1 MPVPAIALIAHP
13 GFCPPALVELV
24 AALNGQ
30 LDGGHT
36 RLRLISWPQGVP
48 WDAAVAAGHG
58 PWALFAEAAD
68 GAAQQLWLERGAL
81 EVLSSE
87 QPQALMLARLLRL
100 VRQLGSGGE
109 QQRDPLTGLANRPA
123 LLAELSQRLQGA
135 EVAPLALLFIDLLQF
150 KQFNDD
156 FGHAAGDE
164 LLCRLGRLLPLQLPA
179 AGAGLYRYGGDEFVV
194 LLAGP
199 AELEFAACQLAVRLA
214 TLLEQPL
221 PCGGRQVRLGASIG
235 IALAPEHGGS
245 AEQLLQHAALAMA
258 EARAGNG
265 GNIIVFAPAMAAA
278 LAQQQQLELN
288 LAAAIGSSQFELH
301 FQPVVELGSGRVR
314 AVEALLRW
322 QHPQWGTLS
331 PTAFMALAERSGLA
345 ESLGR
350 QVIELAC
357 QQAQQWRQQG
367 INLPIALNLSPAQ
380 LAAADFAEHLLGC
393 CRRYQLELKSF
404 HFEINEARLLAN
416 FEEKLVLLQGLQR
429 QGAQIVLD
437 DYGDGFSSLLN
448 LTRLPANIIKIDRR
462 FIATMLEHEPH
473 RLVVTAV
480 VQLARALGKTALAE
494 GVENDEQRTL
504 LMMLG
509 CDLGQ
514 GFLFAHPLAAAEF
527 SDWYSEVQADGGLAG
542 SWLDSAVPAAQG

>member
-1 MPVPAIALIAHP
+1 M
-13 GFCPPALVELV
+13 
-24 AALNGQ
+24 
-30 LDGGHT
+30 DGD
-36 RLRLISWPQGVP
+36 Q
-48 WDAAVAAGHG
+48 
-58 PWALFAEAAD
+58 
-68 GAAQQLWLERGAL
+68 QQLWLERGAL
-81 EVLSSE
+81 EVLSSD
-87 QPQALMLARLLRL
+87 QPQALMMARLLRL
-100 VRQLGSGGE
+100 VRQLGSE
-109 QQRDPLTGLANRPA
+109 AEHQRDLLTGLANRQC
-123 LLAELSQRLQGA
+123 LLAELGQRLRA
-135 EVAPLALLFIDLLQF
+135 DPVAPLALLFIDLLHF

-164 LLCRLGRLLPLQLPA
+164 LLRQLSRWLQAHLPA
-179 AGAGLYRYGGDEFVV
+179 AAARLYRYGGDEFVV
-194 LLAGP
+194 LLAGQ
-199 AELEFAACQLAVRLA
+199 AEPEFAACQLAVRLT

-221 PCGGRQVRLGASIG
+221 PCGGRQVRVGASIG
-235 IALAPEHGGS
+235 IALAPEHGSS
-245 AEQLLQHAALAMA
+245 AEQLLQHADVAMA
-258 EARAGNG
+258 EARSGDG

-278 LAQQQQLELN
+278 QAQQQQLELN
-288 LAAAIGSSQFELH
+288 LASAIGSSQFELH

-331 PTAFMALAERSGLA
+331 PAVFMALAERSGLA
-345 ESLGR
+345 EPLGR

-357 QQAQQWRQQG
+357 QQAQLWKQQG
-367 INLPIALNLSPAQ
+367 IELPIALNLSPLQ
-380 LAAADFAEHLLGC
+380 LAAADFIEHLHGC
-393 CRRYQLELKSF
+393 CRRYQLELKRF
-404 HFEINEARLLAN
+404 HFEISEPRLFRH
-416 FEEKLVLLQGLQR
+416 FEEKLVLLQGLQQ

-448 LTRLPANIIKIDRR
+448 LVRLPVNIIKIDRR
-462 FIATMLEHEPH
+462 FIATMLDHEPH

-527 SDWYSEVQADGGLAG
+527 SDWFAEVQADGGLAG
-542 SWLDSAVPAAQG
+542 SWLDNALPADQG

>member
-1 MPVPAIALIAHP
+1 MPIPAIALIPHP
-13 GFCPPALVELV
+13 AFCPPALLELV
-24 AALNGQ
+24 TALNGQ

-36 RLRLISWPQGVP
+36 RLRLISWPQSEP

-58 PWALFAEAAD
+58 PWALFTEVAD

-81 EVLSSE
+81 EVVSSD
-87 QPQALMLARLLRL
+87 QPPALALARLLRL
-100 VRQLGSGGE
+100 ARQLGSGGE
-109 QQRDPLTGLANRPA
+109 RERDPLTGLANHQA
-123 LLAELSQRLQGA
+123 LLAELGQRLQKDGA
-135 EVAPLALLFIDLLQF
+135 EPLALLFIDLLQF

-156 FGHAAGDE
+156 FGHMAGDE
-164 LLCRLGRLLPLQLPA
+164 LLRQLGRLLPLQLPA
-179 AGAGLYRYGGDEFVV
+179 AGARLYRYGGDEFVV

-221 PCGGRQVRLGASIG
+221 SCAGRQVRLGASIG
-235 IALAPEHGGS
+235 IVLAPEHGSSG
-245 AEQLLQHAALAMA
+245 EQLLQHAAVATA
-258 EARAGNG
+258 EARSGNG
-265 GNIIVFAPAMAAA
+265 ANIIVFAPAMAAA
-278 LAQQQQLELN
+278 LAQRQQLELN

-345 ESLGR
+345 EPLGR

-367 INLPIALNLSPAQ
+367 INLPIALNLSPSQ

-393 CRRYQLELKSF
+393 CRRYRLELKGF
-404 HFEINEARLLAN
+404 HFEISEARLLAN
-416 FEEKLVLLQGLQR
+416 FEEKLALLQGLQQ

-462 FIATMLEHEPH
+462 FIATMLDHEPH

-527 SDWYSEVQADGGLAG
+527 SDWYTEVQAEGGLAG

>member
-1 MPVPAIALIAHP
+1 MPIPAVALIAHP
-13 GFCPPALVELV
+13 AFCPPALLELV
-24 AALNGQ
+24 AALNAQ

-36 RLRLISWPQGVP
+36 RLRLVSWPQAEP
-48 WDAAVAAGHG
+48 WDAAVVAGHG
-58 PWALFAEAAD
+58 PWALFADAAD
-68 GAAQQLWLERGAL
+68 SAAQQLWLERGAL
-81 EVLSSE
+81 EVLSSD
-87 QPQALMLARLLRL
+87 QPQPLMLARLLRL
-100 VRQLGSGGE
+100 VRQLGASQE
-109 QQRDPLTGLANRPA
+109 RTHDRLTGLANRQT
-123 LLAELSQRLQGA
+123 LLAELGQRLQGA
-135 EVAPLALLFIDLLQF
+135 AAEPLAVLFIDLLHF

-164 LLCRLGRLLPLQLPA
+164 LLRQLARLLQGQLPA
-179 AGAGLYRYGGDEFVV
+179 AAARLYRYGGDEFVV
-194 LLAGP
+194 VLSGP

-221 PCGGRQVRLGASIG
+221 PCAGRQVRLGASIG
-235 IALAPEHGGS
+235 IALAPAHGHN
-245 AEQLLQHAALAMA
+245 ADQLLQHAVMAMA
-258 EARAGNG
+258 EARSGSG

-278 LAQQQQLELN
+278 QALQQQLELN

-345 ESLGR
+345 EPLGR

-357 QQAQQWRQQG
+357 QQAQLWQQQG
-367 INLPIALNLSPAQ
+367 INLPIALNLSPLQ

-393 CRRYQLELKSF
+393 CRRYRLELKCF
-404 HFEINEARLLAN
+404 HFEISEARLLAN
-416 FEEKLVLLQGLQR
+416 FEEKLALLQGLQR

-462 FIATMLEHEPH
+462 FIATMLDHEPH

-527 SDWYSEVQADGGLAG
+527 SDWYTEIQAEGGLAG
-542 SWLDSAVPAAQG
+542 SWLESAVPIAQG